1 MAVKIRL
8 RRVGRKKQPSYRMV
22 VIESENPRGGA
33 YLDTVGF
40 YNPQQKPASLQI
52 DLPKIDSW
60 IKRGATM
67 TETTDSLVRKA
78 RRGGDKTV
86 AVSEMPRGP
95 VAPAS
100 PAPAASAAP
109 AAAELG
115 REGEPGAGEPVVPQ
129 EPEAAAAERAESVE

>member
-1 MAVKIRL
+1 
-8 RRVGRKKQPSYRMV
+8 V

-52 DLPKIDSW
+52 DLSKIDSW

-95 VAPAS
+95 VAPA
-100 PAPAASAAP
+100 APAASAP
-109 AAAELG
+109 AAAEMG
-115 REGEPGAGEPVVPQ
+115 REGEAGAGEPVVPQ
-129 EPEAAAAERAESVE
+129 EPEAAAAERSESEE

>member
-52 DLPKIDSW
+52 DLNKIDSW
-60 IKRGATM
+60 IKRGA
-67 TETTDSLVRKA
+67 TDSLVRKA

-86 AVSEMPRGP
+86 AVSDMPRGP
-95 VAPAS
+95 VAAAAPAAAE
-100 PAPAASAAP
+100 PAPAVSAAP
-109 AAAELG
+109 AAAEQG